1 MVQESFDSCGIII
14 TFGVSAHPMIQF
26 RFFQDLPSHAAAM
39 FGHSWLTRTGVNPW
53 ANTILFSGTLGLTSR
68 TLVSVGASENMY
80 LQGLSLLSGV
90 AIWGPSGHT
99 EVEDIAAKKI
109 QK

>member
-1 MVQESFDSCGIII
+1 M
-14 TFGVSAHPMIQF
+14 
-26 RFFQDLPSHAAAM
+26 
-39 FGHSWLTRTGVNPW
+39 
-53 ANTILFSGTLGLTSR
+53 
-68 TLVSVGASENMY
+68 LVSVGASENMY

-99 EVEDIAAKKI
+99 EVEDIAAKKT